1 MSLRAFA
8 LAAALPG
15 CALVPPRVGEPPP
28 VLADADAERAYRA
41 VLEASSARAEIYA
54 GLDSRAF
61 VGMTWQSAAFREAR
75 TRREAAFGNWPA
87 GALQAALER
96 ERAVAG
102 SSEEFLLGVHVED
115 RRYDDFDRP
124 GSAWRLVLEGPGGVE
139 VMPSSVERVGRVG
152 LPLRA
157 LYPYLGEFWVAYRV
171 RFPARDEAGRAVL
184 QDAGR
189 GFTVK
194 LGSALGQAKLA
205 FPASAEAEPRGR

>member
-8 LAAALPG
+8 LAASLSG
-15 CALVPPRVGEPPP
+15 CVLVPPRVGEPPP
-28 VLADADAERAYRA
+28 VLADAAAERAYRA
-41 VLEASSARAEIYA
+41 VLGVSSARAEIYA
-54 GLDSRAF
+54 GLDPRAF

-75 TRREAAFGNWPA
+75 TRREAAFGNWPD
-87 GALQAALER
+87 GALRTALER
-96 ERAVAG
+96 ERALADEG
-102 SSEEFLLGVHVED
+102 EEFLLGVHVED

-139 VMPSSVERVGRVG
+139 VFPTSVERVGRVG

-171 RFPARDEAGRAVL
+171 RFPVL
-184 QDAGR
+184 RDAGR

-194 LGSALGQAKLA
+194 LGSALGQAALV
-205 FPASAEAEPRGR
+205 FPASAEAAPRGR